1 MLSDLVIF
9 AVIGLFV
16 GGAARLFYPGR
27 QPVNILGTLA
37 LGMGGSVVAGL
48 ITWTIWPVVDGEIH
62 CWALLVSLLGAVVGL
77 VSWAG
82 WSYARSV
89 SGHA

>member
-1 MLSDLVIF
+1 MLADLLIF

-27 QPVNILGTLA
+27 QPTKILGTLV
-37 LGMGGSVVAGL
+37 LGMIGAVLAGL
-48 ITWTIWPVVDGEIH
+48 ITWTVWPAVDGEIH
-62 CWALLVSLLGAVVGL
+62 SWALLVSLLGAVAVV

>member
-1 MLSDLVIF
+1 MIG
-9 AVIGLFV
+9 AVL
-16 GGAARLFYPGR
+16 
-27 QPVNILGTLA
+27 
-37 LGMGGSVVAGL
+37 AGL
-48 ITWTIWPVVDGEIH
+48 ITWTVWPAVDGEIH
-62 CWALLVSLLGAVVGL
+62 SWALLVSLLGAVAVV